1 MSKTKNEKRCVLC
14 NKPYDYKYAMFGRGC
29 LDNLYGLLE
38 FLKPPRIVWNKEL
51 YLCTKIAWKNHKFFL
66 SKKKKYD
73 LAQKYIALNYLNKMD
88 YDFLDDIKKKIKND
102 INNIS
107 VFSKNIVDT
116 ISFTLN
122 DIYKLFSYAQKF
134 DELINEFQNINWEE
148 VDEKVAENFIK
159 SMSFIFD
166 VTKKSN
172 PISFAVFYSMQY
184 TFWQVVVVG
193 GILADM
199 KLSARLLTNSL
210 SLFGKEPSNMLIE
223 DEETIQL
230 ILENQTFKDRINQL
244 IKKYGEGNEEFI
256 VDDSAPTEDIL
267 IRFDNKDLL
276 FALHDAT
283 LFVRGTKDANNIW
296 NLEIEIKDTYD
307 FTDFKNFKE
316 YADSNKSKLEDIL
329 STTLNNFGVVSSEYG
344 VIKTYNVRIKF
355 KTKEGE
361 F

>member
-1 MSKTKNEKRCVLC
+1 MEEKRCILC
-14 NKPYDYKYAMFGRGC
+14 NKLYDYNYTMFGRGC
-29 LDNLYGLLE
+29 LENLYELSGIS
-38 FLKPPRIVWNKEL
+38 KPPRIIKNKEM
-51 YLCTKIAWKNHKFFL
+51 YLCNRIAWKNSKFL
-66 SKKKKYD
+66 IGKRKKYA
-73 LAQKYIALNYLNKMD
+73 LAKKYIALKYLDRMNYN
-88 YDFLDDIKKKIKND
+88 FLDEIKEKILKDID
-102 INNIS
+102 SIS
-107 VFSKNIVDT
+107 VFSKNIEESN
-116 ISFTLN
+116 SFTLN
-122 DIYKLFSYAQKF
+122 DIYKLFNYSQKF
-134 DELINEFQNINWEE
+134 DELIKEFQNINWEE

-166 VTKKSN
+166 VTKKSD
-172 PISFAVFYSMQY
+172 PILYAVFYSMQY
-184 TFWQVVVVG
+184 TFWQIVVVG
-193 GILADM
+193 GILTNM

-210 SLFGKEPSNMLIE
+210 SLFGKEPSDMLIE

-283 LFVRGTKDANNIW
+283 LFVKGTKDANNIW

-344 VIKTYNVRIKF
+344 VIKTYEVIIKL

>member
-1 MSKTKNEKRCVLC
+1 MAKTKNEKRCILC

-38 FLKPPRIVWNKEL
+38 FSKPPRIVWNKEL
-51 YLCTKIAWKNHKFFL
+51 YLCTKIAWKNHKYFL
-66 SKKKKYD
+66 SKKKKYV
-73 LAQKYIALNYLNKMD
+73 LAQKYIALNYLNKMN
-88 YDFLDDIKKKIKND
+88 YDFLDDIKKKMEND

-122 DIYKLFSYAQKF
+122 DIYKLFNYAQKF
-134 DELINEFQNINWEE
+134 DELIKAFQNINWKE

-172 PISFAVFYSMQY
+172 PISYAAFYSMQY

-193 GILADM
+193 GILAGM
-199 KLSARLLTNSL
+199 KLSASLLTNSL
-210 SLFGKEPSNMLIE
+210 SLFGKEPSDMLIE
-223 DEETIQL
+223 DDETIQT
-230 ILENQTFKDRINQL
+230 ILDSKSFKERMNQL
-244 IKKYGEGNEEFI
+244 IKKYGEDKEEFI
-256 VDDSAPTEDIL
+256 VDNSAPAEDIL
-267 IRFDNKDLL
+267 IRFEKNDLL

-283 LFVRGTKDANNIW
+283 MIVKANKGKDDKW
-296 NLEIEIKDTYD
+296 NFKIEIIDTYD
-307 FTDFKNFKE
+307 FTDFKDLKE
-316 YADSNKSKLEDIL
+316 YADTEDVITDIF
-329 STTLNNFGVVSSEYG
+329 STLLNNFGVISSEYG
-344 VIKTYNVRIKF
+344 VIKTYNIKIKF
-355 KTKEGE
+355 DTKEGE

>member
-38 FLKPPRIVWNKEL
+38 FSKPPRIVWNKEL
-51 YLCTKIAWKNHKFFL
+51 YLCSKIAWKNHKFFL
-66 SKKKKYD
+66 SKKKKYA

-107 VFSKNIVDT
+107 VFSKNIVNT

-122 DIYKLFSYAQKF
+122 DIYKLFNYAQKF
-134 DELINEFQNINWEE
+134 DELIKEFQNINWEE

-172 PISFAVFYSMQY
+172 PISYAVFYSMQY

-210 SLFGKEPSNMLIE
+210 SLFGKEPSDMLIE

-244 IKKYGEGNEEFI
+244 IKEYGEGNEEFI
-256 VDDSAPTEDIL
+256 VDDSAPTKDIL

-307 FTDFKNFKE
+307 FTDFKSFKE

-344 VIKTYNVRIKF
+344 VIKTYDVRIKF